1 MTTRTPR
8 KTVALASVLC
18 AFALVG
24 AACSSGD
31 DGAEK
36 SDRTTSTTES
46 TTTTAADGSAVTTAG
61 APGDDIIDVVVQPG
75 ESDDGFVGARQD
87 VTLDRC
93 EKVDDGWIASGE
105 VTNTSG
111 SDASY
116 RIYLALNIT
125 DSSITRA
132 LVQVDAAVAD
142 GDTQPWEVTVPRS
155 EIWGL
160 ECILRVERVAA

>member
-1 MTTRTPR
+1 M
-8 KTVALASVLC
+8 LVLTATSC
-18 AFALVG
+18 SG
-24 AACSSGD
+24 SSGD
-31 DGAEK
+31 AA
-36 SDRTTSTTES
+36 STAS
-46 TTTTAADGSAVTTAG
+46 TTTTESPSTSTTVPV
-61 APGDDIIDVVVQPG
+61 APTSNDVVDVVVQPG